1 MVKYGRQQHE
11 FNAAGTSLVTANV
24 VSSSSSLSLSP
35 FLVQRTDPSSFP
47 PSTRMVVKLDSEV
60 RTDKRMDEPADQI
73 AKAEAYPKRGSASSL
88 ARLPTLRRKG
98 SNSLGKKSPSEER
111 DED

>member
-24 VSSSSSLSLSP
+24 VSSSSLSLSP

-88 ARLPTLRRKG
+88 ARSLAHSAKKRK
-98 SNSLGKKSPSEER
+98 
-111 DED
+111 

>member
-24 VSSSSSLSLSP
+24 VSSSSSSLSLSP

-88 ARLPTLRRKG
+88 ARSLAHSAKKRK
-98 SNSLGKKSPSEER
+98 
-111 DED
+111 